1 MSVVVRPARPGD
13 GAAIHA
19 MVLALAISHGHGK
32 DMVARPKDFEAALFN
47 PDPIVGVLI
56 ATLDGVPA
64 GCAIWH
70 RSFGTFRGRELMY
83 LEDLSVLPQF
93 QRRGIGQALLRAVA
107 RLAVEKGY
115 PSVFWMMMA
124 WNEGARALYQAAGA
138 EIEDG
143 ACFCRLHGEA
153 LERLAR

>member
-32 DMVARPKDFEAALFN
+32 DMVARPEDFEAALFN

-124 WNEGARALYQAAGA
+124 WNEGARALYQAVGA